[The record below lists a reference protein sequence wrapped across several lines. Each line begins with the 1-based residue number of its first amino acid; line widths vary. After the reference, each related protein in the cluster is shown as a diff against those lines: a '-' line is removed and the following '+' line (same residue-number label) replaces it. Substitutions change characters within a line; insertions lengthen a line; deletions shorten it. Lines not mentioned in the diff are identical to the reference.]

1 MHTASSKQFAAV
13 HSQPNMNKGYSSDM
27 ELIVRETGAGVKIP
41 ASGWTKFRNTANS
54 IAAQP
59 ESFNNSQMPDLTG
72 MGLRD
77 AIYLLENM
85 GISAKPSGK
94 GKVRKQSVAP
104 GTPIRFIKNVV
115 LELA

>member
-1 MHTASSKQFAAV
+1 VKQFADV
-13 HSQPNMNKGYSSDM
+13 QSQPNLNKGYSSDM
-27 ELIVRETGAGVKIP
+27 EMIVRETGASVKIP
-41 ASGWTKFRNTANS
+41 ASGWTKIRKDGNGLSAL
-54 IAAQP
+54 P

-77 AIYLLENM
+77 ALYLLENM
-85 GISAKPSGK
+85 GITARPSGK
-94 GKVRKQSVAP
+94 GKVRRQSVAP